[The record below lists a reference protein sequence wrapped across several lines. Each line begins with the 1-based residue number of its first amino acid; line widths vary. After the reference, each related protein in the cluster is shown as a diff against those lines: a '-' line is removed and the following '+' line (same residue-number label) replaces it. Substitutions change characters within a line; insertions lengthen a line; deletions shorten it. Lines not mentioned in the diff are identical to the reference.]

1 MNFDLRARV
10 RVSYLDVFSAFGCV
24 VCPVHFQS
32 TNVPF
37 GCVGALP
44 DPFLA
49 WPLSGRVSSFAY
61 NSRHLPWSCTNG
73 ERKCTWPG
81 FHGFLRIP
89 ITPLQ
94 TAHIFSPFLLV
105 LFMLRQARKF
115 YMLLR
120 SSEQPILGWTLS
132 NPLQGIQEPGIPE
145 LSWSFAI
152 VRTKAWHLLALPHEV

>member
-1 MNFDLRARV
+1 M
-10 RVSYLDVFSAFGCV
+10 FSLHLGVWFVLFIC
-24 VCPVHFQS
+24 
-32 TNVPF
+32 T
-37 GCVGALP
+37 ALM
-44 DPFLA
+44 FLLAVWVLFLIHSLSLA

-61 NSRHLPWSCTNG
+61 NSRHLPWSCADG

-81 FHGFLRIP
+81 LHGFLRIP

-94 TAHIFSPFLLV
+94 TVHIFSPFLLV

-115 YMLLR
+115 HMPLR
-120 SSEQPILGWTLS
+120 SSEQPILGWTLN
-132 NPLQGIQEPGIPE
+132 NPVQGIQEPGIPE